1 MSDDEQEPMAN
12 TNTMLGGGGVKA
24 KISRETPFFE
34 YITSLTQNEK
44 CDILNMIQ
52 YGGLTIL
59 PFLILLRVMNEY
71 VPTEN
76 PYKNTSEIIIEVVL
90 ELIVILVAFFFV
102 HKLVL
107 YIPTY
112 SKMEYDHISLLS
124 GILPLMFI
132 LLSLDTKLREK
143 LNILF
148 ERLLVALGLK
158 KEGMENKK
166 NENKKMENTNVTVSQ
181 TGSNTQLPS
190 APQIDDRVLG
200 GVIPQRGEVSQM
212 MPQGG
217 DVSTDSNEM
226 MNIQEPMA
234 ANAVL
239 GASPF

>member
-1 MSDDEQEPMAN
+1 MSDDEQEPM

-90 ELIVILVAFFFV
+90 ELIVILVAFFFI

-124 GILPLMFI
+124 GILPLMFV

-148 ERLLVALGLK
+148 ERLLVAIGLK

-166 NENKKMENTNVTVSQ
+166 TENTNTTISQ

-234 ANAVL
+234 ANSVL

>member
-1 MSDDEQEPMAN
+1 MSDDELEPMEN
-12 TNTMLGGGGVKA
+12 TTMGGGGVKT

-34 YITSLTQNEK
+34 YITTLTQNEK

-59 PFLILLRVMNEY
+59 PFLILLRFMDEY

-76 PYKNTSEIIIEVVL
+76 PYKNTSEIVIEVVL
-90 ELIVILVAFFFV
+90 EFILILVAFFFI

-107 YIPTY
+107 YVPTY
-112 SKMEYDHISLLS
+112 SKMEYDRISLLS
-124 GILPLMFI
+124 GILPLIFI
-132 LLSLDTKLREK
+132 MLTLNTKLREK

-166 NENKKMENTNVTVSQ
+166 PENTNTTVAQS
-181 TGSNTQLPS
+181 GSNTQLPP
-190 APQIDDRVLG
+190 APQIDDRLLG
-200 GVIPQRGEVSQM
+200 GVTPQRGEVSQM
-212 MPQGG
+212 IPQGG
-217 DVSTDSNEM
+217 GDMSVESNEM

-234 ANAVL
+234 ANSVL